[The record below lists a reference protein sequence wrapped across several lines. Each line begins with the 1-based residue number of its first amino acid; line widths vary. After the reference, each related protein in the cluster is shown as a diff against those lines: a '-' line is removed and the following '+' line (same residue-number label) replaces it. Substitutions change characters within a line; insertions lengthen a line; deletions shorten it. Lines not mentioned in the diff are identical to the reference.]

1 MNELELKLAYLG
13 YLVLDTKL
21 CNNNSDDLLAPLL
34 LSYKSLGY
42 KLDQNSYE
50 VLRKVNEETLKD
62 FYFKS
67 FKLLKKTKG
76 NDVNRLVFYKN
87 FPDLENMTEFDYTI
101 RAILHYLTAD
111 TIDMGYM
118 ANEIKDFNR
127 EIEEYS
133 NLTEVKIIS
142 KMEAIKLLAK
152 FFTNLL
158 EGKKI
163 ISEKDKELLEIF
175 MEKHGE
181 LINPKTMPIKI
192 NMATYLKT
200 WLKINGNDK
209 KLGDALSILRFDF
222 IDTATDLLRFYAV
235 ISDGDPALDS
245 CFKFKSVDRSARRII
260 LSQLERIAK
269 NNPYIIDDIVMHEK
283 LWKKAFELLHVGEF
297 KNKYPNAYQIA
308 YKLRSNNYQTYN
320 GMLNLYLLK
329 GDDNNLFKLL
339 KVKPGV
345 FARKLDMLLR
355 SDKFSSDTVLSH
367 FKEIAKNISTKV
379 LISLWEFYQNRNN
392 LSDLRSLMY
401 RKGFTYNAFGIQE
414 TREVLEPIIIQKVI
428 EIIEQSLTDKYRSN
442 ELIEGVYLSDAMKN
456 YMLPTNNRNQVTG
469 FKTLTFASKVKI
481 DNPNNDQVLRMFTH
495 WKNSDHRID
504 IDLSVELFDDKFN
517 YVKTVGWHNMRAG
530 DKYILHSGDIVS
542 APNGASEFV
551 DINLAYAKN
560 IARYA
565 LICNSVFTCEAFAD
579 IPECFSGV
587 MLRSSFGKKG
597 EIFDPKTVHMKFDL
611 TQKESNSNLA
621 LAIDLDTLELI
632 WLDIP
637 QMSYHACVVAA
648 NNLDLCYPLK
658 KALEKH
664 MSIYDLVKL
673 HSLHLNFVDR
683 KEDAK
688 FIIDVEGDLTPF
700 MLDELAGKWL

>member
-13 YLVLDTKL
+13 YLVLDSDL
-21 CNNNSDDLLAPLL
+21 CNNSDDLLAPLL

-50 VLRKVNEETLKD
+50 VLKKVSEEELKD
-62 FYFKS
+62 FYFNS
-67 FKLLKKTKG
+67 IKLLKKTKG
-76 NDVNRLVFYKN
+76 NDVNHIVFYKN
-87 FPDLENMTEFDYTI
+87 FPNLEKMTEFDYTI
-101 RAILHYLTAD
+101 RAILHYMTAD
-111 TIDMGYM
+111 MIDMGYM

-152 FFTNLL
+152 YFTNLL

-175 MEKHGE
+175 MQKHGD
-181 LINPKTMPIKI
+181 LINPKSMPIKI
-192 NMATYLKT
+192 NMATYLKI
-200 WLKINGNDK
+200 WLKTYGNEK
-209 KLGDALSILRFDF
+209 KLGDALSSLRFDF

-235 ISDGDPALDS
+235 ISNGDPALDS
-245 CFKFKSVDRSARRII
+245 YFKFKSIDRSARRI
-260 LSQLERIAK
+260 LLAQLERIAK
-269 NNPYIIDDIVMHEK
+269 NNPYIMDDIAMHEE

-297 KNKYPNAYQIA
+297 KNKYPNAYEVA
-308 YKLRSNNYQTYN
+308 YKLRSDNYQTYN
-320 GMLNLYLLK
+320 SMLNCYLLK
-329 GDDNNLFKLL
+329 DDEKNLFKLL

-345 FARKLDMLLR
+345 FARKLDVLLR
-355 SDKFSSDTVLSH
+355 SNKFSCDTVLRH
-367 FKEIAKNISTKV
+367 FKQITKNISTTV
-379 LISLWEFYQNRNN
+379 LISLWEFYQNRSNQ
-392 LSDLRSLMY
+392 SEIRSVMY
-401 RKGFTYNAFGIQE
+401 RKGFTYQAFRIEE
-414 TREVLEPIIIQKVI
+414 TRELLDTNIIRKVI
-428 EIIEQSLTDKYRSN
+428 DVIEESLKDKYRTN
-442 ELIEGVYLSDAMKN
+442 ELVEGVYLSDAMKN
-456 YMLPTNNRNQVTG
+456 YMLPTNNRNQATG
-469 FKTLTFASKVKI
+469 FKTLTFGTKVKLE
-481 DNPNNDQVLRMFTH
+481 NSNNDQVLRLFTH

-504 IDLSVELFDDKFN
+504 IDLSVELFDEKFN
-517 YVKTVGWHNMRAG
+517 YVKTVGWHNMRGG
-530 DKYILHSGDIVS
+530 DKYIFHSGDIVT
-542 APNGASEFV
+542 APNGASEFI

-560 IARYA
+560 ITRYA
-565 LICNSVFTCEAFAD
+565 LICNSVFTCEAFSD

-597 EIFDPKTVHMKFDL
+597 EIFDPKTVNLKFDL

-621 LAIDLDTLELI
+621 LGIDLDTLELI

-637 QMSYHACVVAA
+637 QISYYSCVVAA

-673 HSLHLNFVDR
+673 HSSHLNFVDR

-688 FIIDVEGDLTPF
+688 FIIDIEGDLTPF